1 MNFPRFKDLSE
12 RVQTVVTTLVC
23 ESVPLVTLTVATWAL
38 MNEHMVDNA
47 EHSLITHVDLVS
59 ERVDNVNLLNIQ
71 QLHALRAQPHTR
83 AYCSASAA
91 ERLGQQAEIRATLQ
105 TFVDTGKQIAV
116 ASVLSPAGIVWA
128 STAPDFEDT
137 DTSPRSFVAR
147 AKAGEETV
155 SDVFRASPEGGSGLL
170 VAYTA
175 PMEDD
180 RGAVR
185 CILVITALAGVVD
198 DILKAMN
205 EFAGPDSFLDLLDG
219 HGVRLSDSAHPD
231 YVGHPAGPAPAGE
244 VAEMVAEGRFRRET
258 AALLA
263 DPIPDEEL
271 FELARS
277 SGIQAD
283 APVWGATPSTGKQG
297 LIVARR
303 ISTAPWTLVAR
314 VPESAVL
321 GPARELIRREL
332 SLGVAAVLVAIGIGL
347 LLVHLHQRRFQ
358 AMVAAA
364 DALAGGQL
372 DARIPDPGK
381 DEIGHVCTRFNEMA
395 EVLQHSQATLE
406 ARVADRTRA
415 LADMNS
421 KLEQHQVELIAQQE
435 ELRRQATELERR
447 NAEVES
453 AGQQKSELLLRMS
466 SKLRTPL
473 NSVIGYADLLLGAES
488 GPLTAQQREFIE
500 AIASAQR
507 EQLGLVTDTVDWS
520 EMEAGHLKLAPEVLP
535 VEGVLST
542 ARDAIAPQAT
552 RKQIN
557 ILTTC
562 MASQPVFA
570 DARRVHQVL
579 LHILSNAVKY
589 SPCGSTVQLT
599 ASYDGAMIA
608 FEIADRGPGLPD
620 EMWPRL
626 FKPFQ
631 QAESPLVD
639 GYVGTGL
646 GLAVCKR
653 LVEAQAGTIAAR
665 PHEGGGLIVRFTL
678 PASLDAGSN
687 GLLHPSGVRAPI
699 AR

>member
-1 MNFPRFKDLSE
+1 MKLPRFKDLSE

-38 MNEHMVDNA
+38 MNERMVDNA
-47 EHSLITHVDLVS
+47 EHSLSAHVDLVS
-59 ERVDNVNLLNIQ
+59 ERIDNVNLLNVQ
-71 QLHALRAQPHTR
+71 QLHALRAQPHTH
-83 AYCSASAA
+83 AYCSANAA
-91 ERLGQQAEIRATLQ
+91 ERQAQKAEIRATLQ
-105 TFVDTGKQIAV
+105 TFVDTGKQVAV
-116 ASVLSPAGIVWA
+116 VSVLSPAGIAWA
-128 STAPDFEDT
+128 STAPDFEGT
-137 DTSPRSFVAR
+137 NTSARSFIAR
-147 AKAGEETV
+147 AMAGDETV
-155 SDVFRASPEGGSGLL
+155 SDVFRASPEGGGGLL
-170 VAYTA
+170 VGYTA
-175 PMEDD
+175 PLEDE
-180 RGAVR
+180 RGAIR
-185 CILVITALAGVVD
+185 CILVLTALAGVVD
-198 DILKAMN
+198 DILKGGNA
-205 EFAGPDSFLDLLDG
+205 FAGPDSFLDLLDG

-231 YVGHPAGPAPAGE
+231 YVGHPAGPVPADE
-244 VAEMVAEGRFRRET
+244 VAAMVAEGRFRRET

-271 FELARS
+271 FKLARAPL
-277 SGIQAD
+277 IQAD
-283 APVWGATPSTGKQG
+283 APVWSVAPSTGQKG

-303 ISTAPWTLVAR
+303 ITTAPWTLVAR
-314 VPESAVL
+314 VPESEVL
-321 GPARELIRREL
+321 GAARELIRREL

-347 LLVHLHQRRFQ
+347 VLVRLHQRRFQ

-364 DALAGGQL
+364 DAIAGGRL

-395 EVLQHSQATLE
+395 EVLQQSQATLE
-406 ARVADRTRA
+406 ARVADRTSA

-421 KLEQHQVELIAQQE
+421 KLEQHQGELITQQE

-447 NAEVES
+447 NAEAES

-473 NSVIGYADLLLGAES
+473 NAVIGYAELLLAAEN

-520 EMEAGHLKLAPEVLP
+520 EMEAGHLKLAPEALS
-535 VEGVLST
+535 VEGILSA
-542 ARDAIAPQAT
+542 ARDAIAQQAT

-562 MASQPVFA
+562 TVSQPVFA

-579 LHILSNAVKY
+579 LHILSNAVKF

-599 ASYDGAMIA
+599 ASYDGPMIA
-608 FEIADRGPGLPD
+608 FEVADRGPGLPD

-626 FKPFQ
+626 FQPYQ

-639 GYVGTGL
+639 GYEGTGL

-653 LVEAQAGTIAAR
+653 LVEAQGGAIAAR
-665 PHEGGGLIVRFTL
+665 PHEGGGLVVRFTL
-678 PASLDAGSN
+678 PASLDAN
-687 GLLHPSGVRAPI
+687 LR
-699 AR
+699 